1 MERKKAAFERL
12 LNIMDELRSGCPWDK
27 EQSFESLRILSIEEV
42 YELSEEILN
51 KNPDGIKKELGDLM
65 LHLVFYSKIGE
76 EQNLFDVA
84 DVLDSICE
92 KLIRR
97 HPHIFSDTEV
107 ENADDVLNNW
117 EKIKMTE
124 GRKSALSGVPSS
136 LPSLVKAYRIQE
148 KASGIGF
155 DWDNKN
161 QVWGKVVEEIGE
173 FEKELHDKNMEK
185 AEEEFGDIL
194 FALVNYARFLNI
206 NPDDAL
212 EKTNHKFIKRFKMIE
227 EKAIEMNKDIDK
239 MSLDKMNEIWEK
251 SKKD

>member
-185 AEEEFGDIL
+185 AEEEFGDI
-194 FALVNYARFLNI
+194 FFTLVNYARFLDI

-212 EKTNHKFIKRFKMIE
+212 EKTNQKFIKRFKTIE

-239 MSLDKMNEIWEK
+239 MSLDEMNEIWEK

>member
-239 MSLDKMNEIWEK
+239 MSLDEMNEIWEK

>member
-1 MERKKAAFERL
+1 MERKKAAFEKL
-12 LNIMDELRSGCPWDK
+12 LNIMDDLRRDCPWDR
-27 EQSFESLRILSIEEV
+27 EQTFESLRILSIEEV

-51 KNPDGIKKELGDLM
+51 ENPDGIKKELGDLM

-97 HPHIFSDTEV
+97 HPHIFSDAEV

-161 QVWGKVVEEIGE
+161 QVWEKVVEEIGE

-212 EKTNHKFIKRFKMIE
+212 EKTNQKFVKRFKTIE

-239 MSLDKMNEIWEK
+239 MSLDEMNEIWEK

>member
-27 EQSFESLRILSIEEV
+27 EQTFESLRILSIEEV
-42 YELSEEILN
+42 YELSEEIIN

-239 MSLDKMNEIWEK
+239 MSLDEMNEIWEK